1 MFHVKRLPLDPLI
14 YMIAVAAIIGSAL
27 PAHGA
32 GLEIANWAVKI
43 VVALLFFFYGARLET
58 HETLAGLKNWKLNLL
73 ILCFTFIIFPIIGL
87 ALHPLQWIF
96 GAGIYSG
103 ILYLTLVPSTV
114 QASIALTG
122 IAGGNVPAAIVSA
135 TTSNILGV
143 FLTPLLAAALMSTAT
158 GQMDI
163 NGSTFLAIIVQLLIP
178 FVLGQLLHRWLK
190 DFAARK
196 ATKVIDRGTIVIV
209 VYTAFSE
216 ARNEG
221 IWSSVELSQIISL
234 LIFIIAFVGFMLWLT
249 KFVGTR
255 LRYPL
260 EDIIVIQFC
269 GTKKSLASG
278 LPMAIVL
285 FGSANLG
292 LLILPLMLFHS
303 TQLIMCSQVATRYA
317 RKKTHV

>member
-1 MFHVKRLPLDPLI
+1 
-14 YMIAVAAIIGSAL
+14 MIVCAAIIGSAI
-27 PAHGA
+27 PAHGQ
-32 GLEIANWAVKI
+32 GLTIANWAVKI

-58 HETLAGLKNWKLNLL
+58 HETLEGLKNWKLNLL

-87 ALHPLQWIF
+87 ALHPLQWLF
-96 GAGIYSG
+96 GADIYSG

-143 FLTPLLAAALMSTAT
+143 FITPLLAAALMTRAT
-158 GQMDI
+158 GHMEV
-163 NGSTFLAIIVQLLIP
+163 NASTFIDIVVQLLIP
-178 FVLGQLLHRWLK
+178 FILGQILHRWIK
-190 DFAARK
+190 NFAAKK
-196 ATKVIDRGTIVIV
+196 ATKVVDRGTIVIV

-216 ARNEG
+216 ARNEH
-221 IWSSVELSQIISL
+221 IWSSVKVSQIISL
-234 LIFIIAFVGFMLWLT
+234 LIFIIVFVAFMLWLT
-249 KFVGTR
+249 RFVGAK
-255 LRYPL
+255 LKFPIK
-260 EDIIVIQFC
+260 DVIVIQFC

-303 TQLIMCSQVATRYA
+303 TQLIMCSQVAVRYA
-317 RKKTHV
+317 RKNIANESEHESESVR